1 MNSTVPCILF
11 FLNPVSSSQV
21 LFQSSAEPVTNS
33 LFNLLLFTVA
43 PKPTS
48 PDVLTLSIKDAPT
61 TPQSAL
67 DVEAVQNPDP
77 LRPLNTEPPSTS
89 DTGVMSSGAEPE
101 SSSLDVLGDLTV
113 NVTSTSVS
121 LAWSAP
127 DEAFDSFLVE
137 LGAPSGVAQAHV
149 TTLPGSARKAEIEG
163 LSPSTHYEI
172 TVQGLVEEGR
182 SLPLRGFATTGTW
195 KQIFL
200 LVGIHHPSSSH
211 PFIFYALNMSGW
223 LHGTFFSTCDVL
235 L

>member
-1 MNSTVPCILF
+1 MYSIF
-11 FLNPVSSSQV
+11 NPVSSSQV

-33 LFNLLLFTVA
+33 LFNLLLFTLA

-67 DVEAVQNPDP
+67 DVEAIQNPDP
-77 LRPLNTEPPSTS
+77 LRPLITEAPSAS

-101 SSSLDVLGDLTV
+101 SSSLDVLRDLTV

-127 DEAFDSFLVE
+127 DEVFDSFLVE
-137 LGAPSGVAQAHV
+137 LGALSGATLAHV
-149 TTLPGSARKAEIEG
+149 TLLPGSVRKAEIEG

-172 TVQGLVEEGR
+172 TVQGLVEGRR
-182 SLPLRGFATTGTW
+182 SLPLKVFATTGTW
-195 KQIFL
+195 TKYFFL
-200 LVGIHHPSSSH
+200 
-211 PFIFYALNMSGW
+211 
-223 LHGTFFSTCDVL
+223 
-235 L
+235 